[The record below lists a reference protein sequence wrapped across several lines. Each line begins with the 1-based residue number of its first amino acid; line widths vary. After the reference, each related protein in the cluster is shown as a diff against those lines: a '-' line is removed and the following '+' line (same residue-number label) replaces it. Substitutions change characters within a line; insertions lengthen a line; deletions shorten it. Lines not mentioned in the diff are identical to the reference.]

1 MKKNN
6 LITDILATN
15 IYDFDMKARD
25 VWVYQTKMEIKETHP
40 PHFENIWS
48 DLVRRRS

>member
-25 VWVYQTKMEIKETHP
+25 VWVYQTKMELKETHP
-40 PHFENIWS
+40 PHLKTFE
-48 DLVRRRS
+48 VT